1 MVGAEGSSSTKSEQK
16 KTITNQLRYINIIKK
31 DLQIQIFS
39 YDILN
44 IIIEDINI
52 VIDNQIS

>member
-1 MVGAEGSSSTKSEQK
+1 MVGAEGSASTKSEQK
-16 KTITNQLRYINIIKK
+16 NTITNQLRYINVIKK
-31 DLQIQIFS
+31 GLQIQIFS

-44 IIIEDINI
+44 IIIEDIDI

>member
-1 MVGAEGSSSTKSEQK
+1 MVGAEGAASTKSEQK
-16 KTITNQLRYINIIKK
+16 NTITNQLRYINVIKNG
-31 DLQIQIFS
+31 LQIQIFS

-44 IIIEDINI
+44 IIIEDIDI

>member
-1 MVGAEGSSSTKSEQK
+1 MVGAEGSSSTKPEQK
-16 KTITNQLRYINIIKK
+16 KTIINQLRYINIIKK

-39 YDILN
+39 YDMLN

-52 VIDNQIS
+52 IIDNQIS

>member
-16 KTITNQLRYINIIKK
+16 KTITNQLRYTNIIKK